1 MSDIYMGAAQDGT
14 EDTSAFNARVTALE
28 DQSGSATLTT
38 TAQTL
43 SGAVNELDTDL
54 GTAETLLG
62 SETLTTTA
70 QTVTGAI
77 NELDGDIGTNAT
89 AIGTLETLAGDT
101 ELPTTAQTL
110 TGAIDELHTDVSYC
124 AVRTYHTNGALV
136 AADGKVTWEIT
147 TAQWQYCV
155 VSVYVTST
163 GVEVV
168 PTSVTHTT
176 DKVTLELEADE
187 DIEADYF
194 TATVVG

>member
-1 MSDIYMGAAQDGT
+1 MTEIYMGAAQRGS
-14 EDTSAFNARVTALE
+14 EDTSAFNARVTDLE
-28 DQSGSATLTT
+28 DQNGSATLTT

-43 SGAVNELDTDL
+43 SGAVNELDNDL
-54 GTAETLLG
+54 GEAEALLG

-77 NELDGDIGTNAT
+77 NELDDD
-89 AIGTLETLAGDT
+89 IGTLETLAGDT

-110 TGAIDELHTDVSYC
+110 TGAIDELHTNVAQC
-124 AVRTYHTNGALV
+124 AIRTYHTNDALD

-155 VSVYVTST
+155 TLVYVTST
-163 GVEVV
+163 GIEVE
-168 PTSVTHTT
+168 PLSITHTT
-176 DKVTLELEADE
+176 GKVTLELEAE
-187 DIEADYF
+187 DDVEAGYF